1 MAKINF
7 LKEEFPMKQFISK
20 FLREESGQDTVEYVL
35 IGAAVTAALV
45 AGSPALQ
52 TMLTGAITALQTK
65 ITAAIG

>member
-1 MAKINF
+1 
-7 LKEEFPMKQFISK
+7 MKQFISK

-45 AGSPALQ
+45 LGSPALQ
-52 TMLTGAITALQTK
+52 AMLTGAITSLQAK